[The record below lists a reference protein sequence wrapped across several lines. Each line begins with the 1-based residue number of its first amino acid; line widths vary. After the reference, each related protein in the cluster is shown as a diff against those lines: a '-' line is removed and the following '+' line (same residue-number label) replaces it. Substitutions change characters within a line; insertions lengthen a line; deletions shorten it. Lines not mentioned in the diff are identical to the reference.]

1 MSKGLVLVTG
11 ATGMVGRA
19 VAERLLESGY
29 AVRAMVRDPAHA
41 EALDGLNVERFA
53 ADLAAPETLPPA
65 LHGVRKVVHAAAH
78 VGDWGPAEQYRA
90 INVIALEHF
99 VIAARREPSFERWI
113 QISSLGVYP
122 GRDHHGT
129 DETAEVDIQGLD
141 GYTRTKAEAEV
152 LLRKHMD
159 EGFPA
164 VILRP
169 GFIYGPGDRHVLPRI
184 MEKLRAGKMKLIGDG
199 RKLLNNTYVGN
210 LVEAVLLALE
220 NEAAVGEILNIRDA
234 RLVDRVE
241 FVGTIAD
248 ALGCPRPKHA
258 PLGLARFATAFVEGF
273 AKLRGRK
280 TAPLLTRARLKFLT
294 LNLDYSIAK
303 AQRVLGY
310 QGAIDFQEGMQAA
323 VQHAMASSHHAP
335 PK

>member
-1 MSKGLVLVTG
+1 MPEATVLVTG
-11 ATGMVGRA
+11 ATGMVGCA
-19 VAERLLESGY
+19 VVRRLQGAGY
-29 AVRAMVRDPAHA
+29 AVRAMVRDPNQPGP
-41 EALDGLNVERFA
+41 LRGLPVELVA
-53 ADLAAPETLPPA
+53 GDLAAPETLPA
-65 LHGVRKVVHAAAH
+65 TLQGVHKVVHAAAH

-99 VIAARREPSFERWI
+99 VTAAAREPGFERWV

-129 DETAEVDIQGLD
+129 DETAAIDVGGLD
-141 GYTRTKAEAEV
+141 GYTRTKAEAEIV
-152 LLRKHMD
+152 LGTHMD
-159 EGFPA
+159 RGFPA

-184 MEKLRAGKMKLIGDG
+184 IEKLRAGKMKLIGDG

-220 NEAAVGEILNIRDA
+220 SDQAMGETFNIRDA

-241 FVGTIAD
+241 FVGAVAD
-248 ALGCPRPKHA
+248 YLGCPRPKHV
-258 PLGLARFATAFVEGF
+258 PLGVARFATAIVETA
-273 AKLRGRK
+273 AKATGRK

-294 LNLDYSIAK
+294 LNLDYSIEK
-303 AQRVLGY
+303 ARRVLGY
-310 QGAIDFQEGMQAA
+310 QGSLDFQQGMKEALE
-323 VQHAMASSHHAP
+323 HATAP
-335 PK
+335 TSATA